1 MPRAMI
7 DAMCVARVYSRL
19 AENVA
24 NAPFIAKY
32 CAVNSL
38 AVADCKLLRLC
49 YPKPVTF
56 LPAVEQFVENSGAS
70 TKWLVCA
77 TAGSQHVCHPGP
89 MARYSD
95 NKLTYKTVEVRS
107 FDAHE
112 KSEAKTGLFK
122 KRKRAATKVAVERA
136 FPATVQQNVAEG
148 NLG

>member
-7 DAMCVARVYSRL
+7 DVMRVARVHACL
-19 AENVA
+19 AGNIA
-24 NAPFIAKY
+24 KAPFVARY

-122 KRKRAATKVAVERA
+122 KRKRAATKAVEREL
-136 FPATVQQNVAEG
+136 PATVQQNVAEG